1 MGEEGPPKTEMINPA
16 LLDGVSANFI
26 VKGPNGVEKAYP
38 MRSITVTIGRSD
50 ACEISV
56 KDSSMSGKHAEIS
69 KINGE
74 IRVKDLGSANG
85 IWLNGER
92 VDDVELYDG
101 DVLRCGQ
108 TSIRVDVVGGRKRP
122 DAGMSPKVL
131 AIIIVAVLVVV
142 GGAIGGGLYLKK
154 KQQKKRD
161 LATLAAF
168 VAAAREGQ
176 KAKPCAAAVDKV
188 ADVAKTLN
196 SLGRPSCGSVPRGE
210 EAKRV
215 VAGYR
220 DLAKT
225 YDRIATSISQFAAQ
239 SSASAQALTGSAE
252 QIADPDM
259 KNRVAEA
266 QDLVEQRAQVTNTF
280 IADWK
285 KLGQATNQYA
295 NELDQAFLQG
305 NKAVCPAVDRGVQAK
320 TAPEVLVSC
329 NKNFD
334 KAKNA
339 VEEKLKDLDD
349 LAGGGSGGDA
359 APAE

>member
-1 MGEEGPPKTEMINPA
+1 MINPA

-26 VKGPNGVEKAYP
+26 VKGPNGVEKAFP
-38 MRSITVTIGRSD
+38 MRSITVTVGRSD

-122 DAGMSPKVL
+122 DAGMNPRVL
-131 AIIIVAVLVVV
+131 AGLIVGVLVLA
-142 GGAIGGGLYLKK
+142 GLGIGGGMYLKK

-168 VAAAREGQ
+168 VGAAREGQ

-196 SLGRPSCGSVPRGE
+196 TLGRPNSSAVPRGD

-220 DLAKT
+220 DLART

-252 QIADPDM
+252 QIADADL
-259 KNRVAEA
+259 KSRVAEA
-266 QDLVEQRAQVTNTF
+266 QDLVEQRSQVTNTF

-285 KLGQATNQYA
+285 KLSQATNTYA
-295 NELDQAFLQG
+295 TQLDQAFLQG
-305 NKAVCPAVDRGVQAK
+305 NKGVYAAVDRGVQAK

-334 KAKNA
+334 RAKNA
-339 VEEKLKDLDD
+339 VEEKLKELDD
-349 LAGGGSGGDA
+349 LAAGGSGEGA
-359 APAE
+359 AE

>member
-1 MGEEGPPKTEMINPA
+1 MINPA

-26 VKGPNGVEKAYP
+26 VKGPNGVEKAFP

-50 ACEISV
+50 QCEIAV

-122 DAGMSPKVL
+122 DAGMSPKL
-131 AIIIVAVLVVV
+131 LAAIIIGVLVLA
-142 GGAIGGGLYLKK
+142 GGGIGGGLWLKK

-161 LATLAAF
+161 LATLGAF

-176 KAKPCAAAVDKV
+176 KAKPCSAAVDRV
-188 ADVAKTLN
+188 ADVAKSLQT
-196 SLGRPSCGSVPRGE
+196 LGRPTCASAPKGD
-210 EAKRV
+210 EARRV

-252 QIADPDM
+252 QIADPEL
-259 KNRVAEA
+259 KNRVAET
-266 QDLVEQRAQVTNTF
+266 QDLVEQRSQVTNTF

-285 KLGQATNQYA
+285 KLGQATNAYA
-295 NELDQAFLQG
+295 TQLDQVFLQG
-305 NKAVCPAVDRGVQAK
+305 NKAVCAGIEKGVQAK
-320 TAPEVLVSC
+320 SAQEVLISC
-329 NKNFD
+329 NRSFD

-339 VEEKLKDLDD
+339 VEEKLKELDD
-349 LAGGGSGGDA
+349 LAGGGSGD